1 MIHVSSACVDITPDR
16 PLELGGSWS
25 RKGPLRS
32 TGVDEAIEANLVL
45 LESAE
50 TRVMLLSIDA
60 LFAGPDLAADLAAR
74 CARQGYPMQVHA
86 LATHTHW
93 APMLD
98 RGKPLL
104 GKFDEAWYREV
115 VRRLA
120 GAARQALQSRR
131 PGLTLSTACR
141 DLRGSV
147 GRRAD
152 IRRPV
157 LHGRRIKRSG
167 TLMGPNLA
175 APRAPAC
182 RVSVLRHSDGSIA
195 CVLVSCAC
203 HPADRPATDRVSP
216 DYVGAVRRAVR
227 SRLGDHPVLFL
238 QGFSGDVRAHIPMR
252 PRLSRSVRRLMRG
265 PVFMVPTLDEWQ
277 SWATHVATQVAAVA
291 DEAAERPGRP
301 ADVLRGGEAHI
312 PLSLILGELGRGT
325 CRARTLAIG
334 DQLELFMMSAE
345 VSAGYAPLV
354 ERLGLWPVG
363 CLDDVYGY
371 FPMNAQLSAGGY
383 EVDEFRGPFGIR
395 GRFTGDNDAAFAYL
409 LRAARVDAQRP
420 AEVGSSLRHR
430 IA

>member
-1 MIHVSSACVDITPDR
+1 MIYVSSACVDITPDR

-50 TRVMLLSIDA
+50 TRVILLSIDA
-60 LFAGPDLAADLAAR
+60 LFAGPDLAADLTTR

-104 GKFDEAWYREV
+104 GKCDEAWYREV

-182 RVSVLRHSDGSIA
+182 RVSVLRHADGSLA

-203 HPADRPATDRVSP
+203 HPADRPARDRVSP

-227 SRLGDHPVLFL
+227 SRLGDYPVLFL

-252 PRLSRSVRRLMRG
+252 PRLSRLVRRLTRG
-265 PVFMVPTLDEWQ
+265 PVFMIPTLDEWQ
-277 SWATHVATQVAAVA
+277 NWATHVA
-291 DEAAERPGRP
+291 AECPGRP
-301 ADVLRGGEAHI
+301 ADVLRSGEAHI
-312 PLSLILGELGRGT
+312 PLSLILGEPGRKY

-371 FPMNAQLSAGGY
+371 FPMNAQLAAGGY
-383 EVDEFRGPFGIR
+383 EVDEFRGLFGIR
-395 GRFTGDNDAAFAYL
+395 GRFTGDNDAAFTYL
-409 LRAARVDAQRP
+409 LRAARLDAQRG
-420 AEVGSSLRHR
+420 AEVGSSLRNR